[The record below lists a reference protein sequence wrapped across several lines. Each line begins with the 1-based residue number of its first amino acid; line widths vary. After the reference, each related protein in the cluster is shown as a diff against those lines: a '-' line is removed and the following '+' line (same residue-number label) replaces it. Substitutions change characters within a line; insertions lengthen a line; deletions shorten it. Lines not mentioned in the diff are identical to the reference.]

1 MDGGRTQG
9 VISLSKKIYFIFFFP
24 TFIWL
29 TYALDGMWLM
39 AIAMAVPATL
49 GVALVFYLSMLYV
62 LIPFFNWCVK
72 NQD

>member
-1 MDGGRTQG
+1 M
-9 VISLSKKIYFIFFFP
+9 SKKIYFVFFLP

-49 GVALVFYLSMLYV
+49 GVALVFYLSMLYL
-62 LIPFFNWCVK
+62 LIPFFNWCVN